1 MTYALTLAE
10 VAEELRVSP
19 THVRRLIAT
28 HGLPHIRIG
37 ERRIIVRRVDLEAWL
52 ETRVVKEE
60 V

>member
-1 MTYALTLAE
+1 VTDALTLAE

-19 THVRRLIAT
+19 TQVRRLIAA

-37 ERRIIVRRVDLEAWL
+37 ERRIIVRRADLEAWL
-52 ETRVVKEE
+52 EARVMKEE